1 MNRNQ
6 LKTIAVFA
14 MLIDHIAW
22 AFVPVASPAGQA
34 MHFVGRLTDP
44 IMAFFVAE
52 GYLHTRSIRK
62 YVLRLFLFAL
72 ISQPP
77 FSLYLSGTWFSLP
90 LNVMF
95 TLLLGLLAIW
105 LWDRG
110 GLPQGLRLLAVLL
123 LCILAIPGDW
133 SFMNV
138 LWPLCFFLFRQD
150 EQKKWLSYL
159 VLALLYI
166 GYCFVQMGPQAAFH
180 FGLLCAPLLLRCC
193 SGEPGSRAPF
203 HKWFFYLF
211 YPCHLLLL
219 WLLKP

>member
-1 MNRNQ
+1 
-6 LKTIAVFA
+6 
-14 MLIDHIAW
+14 
-22 AFVPVASPAGQA
+22 
-34 MHFVGRLTDP
+34 
-44 IMAFFVAE
+44 
-52 GYLHTRSIRK
+52 
-62 YVLRLFLFAL
+62 
-72 ISQPP
+72 
-77 FSLYLSGTWFSLP
+77 
-90 LNVMF
+90 MF

-110 GLPQGLRLLAVLL
+110 GLPNGLRLLAVLL

-138 LWPLCFFLFRQD
+138 LWPLCFFLFRED

-166 GYCFVQMGPQAAFH
+166 GYCFAQMGPQAAFH

-193 SGEPGSRAPF
+193 SGDPGSTAPL

>member
-22 AFVPVASPAGQA
+22 AFVPMASPAGQA

-44 IMAFFVAE
+44 IMAFFLAE

-77 FSLYLSGTWFSLP
+77 FSLYLSDTWFSLP

-110 GLPQGLRLLAVLL
+110 GLPNGLRLLAVLL

-138 LWPLCFFLFRQD
+138 LWPLCFFLFRED
-150 EQKKWLSYL
+150 EQKKWLS
-159 VLALLYI
+159 
-166 GYCFVQMGPQAAFH
+166 F
-180 FGLLCAPLLLRCC
+180 
-193 SGEPGSRAPF
+193 
-203 HKWFFYLF
+203 
-211 YPCHLLLL
+211 
-219 WLLKP
+219 

>member
-1 MNRNQ
+1 
-6 LKTIAVFA
+6 
-14 MLIDHIAW
+14 
-22 AFVPVASPAGQA
+22 
-34 MHFVGRLTDP
+34 
-44 IMAFFVAE
+44 MAPHSSTLAC
-52 GYLHTRSIRK
+52 
-62 YVLRLFLFAL
+62 
-72 ISQPP
+72 
-77 FSLYLSGTWFSLP
+77 TWFSLP

-110 GLPQGLRLLAVLL
+110 GLPQGLRLLAVLV

-166 GYCFVQMGPQAAFH
+166 GYCFVQMGPQAAFN

-219 WLLKP
+219 WLLKL